1 MCEHNYM
8 VEASQSIFNF
18 GVMLGAIIFTTIAD
32 QIGRKPVHLACQ
44 WAMIVIGTAIAFSTN
59 YTTFAILRLLLGAVR
74 EVQTVL
80 STVPFSVAVLQWL
93 T

>member
-1 MCEHNYM
+1 M